1 MDKVLSEVI
10 EELGNSRLSAKEMFD
25 KYMKY
30 KTLSNIVV
38 QNYNRI
44 KTSIPENTKRGYIQ
58 VFQSDICG
66 EIRPYSDQ
74 LREIVLDLL
83 KEDGFHVEFIQIH
96 FGTGYSSPGYLIAW
110 DERIP
115 AVKYAVDGPEYQKMK
130 ALIENPPSINGIT
143 NISCG
148 RTGVVTFRST

>member
-44 KTSIPENTKRGYIQ
+44 KTTIPENTKRGYIQ

-66 EIRPYSDQ
+66 EGQQYGQ

-83 KEDGFHVEFIQIH
+83 KEDGFHVEIIQIL

-130 ALIENPPSINGIT
+130 ALIENLPSTNGIT

-148 RTGVVTFRST
+148 RTEVVTFSSS